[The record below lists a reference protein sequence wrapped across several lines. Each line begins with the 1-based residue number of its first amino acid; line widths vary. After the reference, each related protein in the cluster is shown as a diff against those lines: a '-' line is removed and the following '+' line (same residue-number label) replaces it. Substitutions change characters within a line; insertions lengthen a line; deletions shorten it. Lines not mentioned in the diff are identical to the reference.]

1 MSAHTDNSIEIAVDI
16 DRVWQLTNDLASWPQ
31 LFTEY
36 ASVEI
41 LDEHEG
47 TFRFRLTM
55 HPDENGNA
63 WSWVSERTLDEAAR
77 RVTARRI
84 EPGWFEYMNI
94 TWTYEVTETGTL
106 MRWVQ
111 DFSMRS
117 DSPLD
122 DAAMSARINHNTTIQ
137 MAHIRDHIEKSVSLA
152 QPA

>member
-1 MSAHTDNSIEIAVDI
+1 MSAHTDNSVDI
-16 DRVWQLTNDLASWPQ
+16 AADIDDVWRLTNDLASWPE

-36 ASVEI
+36 AAVQI
-41 LDEHEG
+41 LDEHDS

-63 WSWVSERTLDEAAR
+63 WSWVSERTLDRAAY

-94 TWTYEVTETGTL
+94 TWTYAPSPTGTV

-111 DFSMRS
+111 DFRMRP

-122 DAAMSARINHNTTIQ
+122 DAAMAARINHNSTIQ
-137 MAHIRDHIEKSVSLA
+137 MAHIRDRIEQFVAA